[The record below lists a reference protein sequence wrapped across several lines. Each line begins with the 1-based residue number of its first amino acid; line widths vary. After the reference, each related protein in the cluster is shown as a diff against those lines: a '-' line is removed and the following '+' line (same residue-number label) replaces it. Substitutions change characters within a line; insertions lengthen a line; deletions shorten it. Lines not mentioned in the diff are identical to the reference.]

1 MLLQLQLKGMP
12 SSKLCMQK
20 GYLFSIKC
28 IRNGYLFYPKW
39 YIKAVGPRGGT
50 FPTITFLS
58 IPPTPCPL
66 TFVHM
71 QWNHAK
77 GMNLLNTTM
86 GTKRWYLRQP
96 PHLSSG
102 VCFVERRW
110 PENAWLWVLRWWG
123 TPLIE
128 LNGYVQC
135 NRIWCSWSWVFK
147 NRVYNFTTGW
157 PFAQKPLNDREGW
170 WWGVY
175 ICGET
180 KLKKEAH
187 IHHPTAWPVPHTCAQ
202 PYHPQRGSHG

>member
-1 MLLQLQLKGMP
+1 ML
-12 SSKLCMQK
+12 
-20 GYLFSIKC
+20 
-28 IRNGYLFYPKW
+28 
-39 YIKAVGPRGGT
+39 KAWISLIQRWEP
-50 FPTITFLS
+50 
-58 IPPTPCPL
+58 
-66 TFVHM
+66 
-71 QWNHAK
+71 
-77 GMNLLNTTM
+77 
-86 GTKRWYLRQP
+86 KRWYLRQP

-157 PFAQKPLNDREGW
+157 PFAQKPLNDCEGW

-187 IHHPTAWPVPHTCAQ
+187 IHHPTDWPVPHTCAQ
-202 PYHPQRGSHG
+202 PYHPGRGSHGQLFCPFGWCMCFLCFKFVWGAGQAEGWCMCAPC